1 METTV
6 VIDMHLLDIRIFQVF
21 QQFEYEQVK
30 QVWGQEDPELK
41 QMTEGE
47 PAFAGVTCWED
58 MNPFQYRL
66 LITQVLDHL
75 SAMEAEDFSQDMP
88 LFRRL
93 RFFIAALALKS
104 RDLLGQNVDL
114 LRIQSVGFSKADFVL
129 EASQTI
135 CLETEMGSDEGEPG
149 AEPQARGGFRI
160 VVDNTKEPPRDGDT

>member
-21 QQFEYEQVK
+21 QQFEYEQVQ

-41 QMTEGE
+41 QMTEDE
-47 PAFAGVTCWED
+47 PAFAGVTCWRD
-58 MNPFQYRL
+58 MTPFQYRL

-75 SAMEAEDFSQDMP
+75 SALDAENFSQDMP

-93 RFFIAALALKS
+93 RFFVAALALKS
-104 RDLLGQNVDL
+104 RDLLAQNIDL

-135 CLETEMGSDEGEPG
+135 CLETEMGGDADPSGEV
-149 AEPQARGGFRI
+149 AVRGGFRI
-160 VVDNTKEPPRDGDT
+160 VVDNTKEPPPERGE